1 MRPFTNNKGTSSA
14 IFYNR
19 GVPKSDKMFAYLAT
33 QNYTVMKQLAIYN
46 RKNIVP
52 LPVVPSPV
60 VPSPVVYSPVVTS
73 PVVSSPPVVPTQP
86 GGVILDNIYIAPVLI
101 RNRRNNSQTQRS
113 SVSFSI
119 YL

>member
-46 RKNIVP
+46 RNNIVP
-52 LPVVPSPV
+52 SSVAPIVVPSPV
-60 VPSPVVYSPVVTS
+60 VPSPVVSS
-73 PVVSSPPVVPTQP
+73 PVVSLPGIHITTLDVSSSMSAILVPKSNP
-86 GGVILDNIYIAPVLI
+86 
-101 RNRRNNSQTQRS
+101 RNNSQTQRS
-113 SVSFSI
+113 SVSFSR
-119 YL
+119 

>member
-46 RKNIVP
+46 RKNIVHS
-52 LPVVPSPV
+52 PVVPSPV
-60 VPSPVVYSPVVTS
+60 VPSPVVPSPVVPST
-73 PVVSSPPVVPTQP
+73 VVPST
-86 GGVILDNIYIAPVLI
+86 VAAILDTIYIGPAGM
-101 RNRRNNSQTQRS
+101 RNRRNNNQTQRS

>member
-46 RKNIVP
+46 R
-52 LPVVPSPV
+52 
-60 VPSPVVYSPVVTS
+60 
-73 PVVSSPPVVPTQP
+73 
-86 GGVILDNIYIAPVLI
+86 
-101 RNRRNNSQTQRS
+101 NNSQTQRS

>member
-46 RKNIVP
+46 RNN
-52 LPVVPSPV
+52 VVPSTV
-60 VPSPVVYSPVVTS
+60 VPSTVVLSTVMLSTVGSSTVGSSTTAPLVALMSP
-73 PVVSSPPVVPTQP
+73 
-86 GGVILDNIYIAPVLI
+86 
-101 RNRRNNSQTQRS
+101 NR
-113 SVSFSI
+113 SFN
-119 YL
+119 